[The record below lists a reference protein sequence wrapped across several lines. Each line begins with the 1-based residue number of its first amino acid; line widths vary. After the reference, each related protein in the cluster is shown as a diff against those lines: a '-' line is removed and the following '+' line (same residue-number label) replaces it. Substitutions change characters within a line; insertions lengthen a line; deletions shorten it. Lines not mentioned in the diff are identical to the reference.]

1 MDFYNKYL
9 KYKSKY
15 LGLKNN
21 FSFMQNG
28 GALGTNLDWESAV
41 DFGKNCNSAAAG
53 SKAIK

>member
-21 FSFMQNG
+21 LSFLQRG
-28 GALGTNLDWESAV
+28 GALVWKEDSSFE
-41 DFGKNCNSAAAG
+41 K
-53 SKAIK
+53 K